1 MQKTKDR
8 KGYWK
13 QHYDSFQESGLTQR
27 EYCRNNNLRYWTF
40 NQWKRRFDKSESDL
54 SMQEI
59 PVKLPLKTSSEKH
72 IEIILNNNIRLSIPD
87 NFSSDTLKKIVSVLR
102 ENQ

>member
-1 MQKTKDR
+1 MEKQKDR
-8 KGYWK
+8 KKYWK
-13 QHYDSFQESGLTQR
+13 QHYDSFRNSDLTQR
-27 EYCRNNNLRYWTF
+27 GYCKQNDLSYWTF
-40 NQWKRRFDKSESDL
+40 NQWKRKLDKTESDL

-59 PVKLPLKTSSEKH
+59 PVKLHQKTSSEKH
-72 IEIILNNNIRLSIPD
+72 IEIILNNNIRLSVPD